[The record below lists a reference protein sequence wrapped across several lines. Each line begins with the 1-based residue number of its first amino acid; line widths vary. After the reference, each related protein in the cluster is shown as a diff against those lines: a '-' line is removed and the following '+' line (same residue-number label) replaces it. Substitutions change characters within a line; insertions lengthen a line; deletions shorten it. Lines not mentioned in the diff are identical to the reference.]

1 MFIYALA
8 LSVLGFIALI
18 VALIYGST
26 AWAIVCVVIA
36 AAGIVLFIVDW
47 IRHYKNR
54 V

>member
-26 AWAIVCVVIA
+26 VWAIVCVVIA

-47 IRHYKNR
+47 IRHRKSR